1 MGRTFSPTNVITVYL
16 LLLPLYFQPVL
27 SGNEDTQEE
36 SVVADRQIGG
46 QFLQSPFTL
55 NTMLSGRITTSVDC
69 DSGTNR
75 SCDVCM

>member
-1 MGRTFSPTNVITVYL
+1 MELTFSPTNVITVYL
-16 LLLPLYFQPVL
+16 LLLPLYFLPVL
-27 SGNEDTQEE
+27 SENEDTKKE

-55 NTMLSGRITTSVDC
+55 NAILLGRITSSVDC
-69 DSGTNR
+69 DSGTNQ

>member
-1 MGRTFSPTNVITVYL
+1 MELTFSPTNVIIVYL
-16 LLLPLYFQPVL
+16 LLLPLHFLPVL
-27 SGNEDTQEE
+27 SENEDTKKE

-55 NTMLSGRITTSVDC
+55 NMMLSGRITTSVDC
-69 DSGTNR
+69 DSGTNQ